1 MKILGQVIVFSIE
14 EHLNTPEFVTD
25 VMNKLD
31 RKAKAEG
38 DRLTVYSNPEDL
50 VDRYFTTKVINTV
63 NKAHKKQTC
72 RYLYRNGY
80 NIKDIADMVGLT
92 KKTVIDYVM

>member
-1 MKILGQVIVFSIE
+1 MKILGQAIVFNIE
-14 EHLNTPEFVTD
+14 EHLNTPDFVTD

-31 RKAKAEG
+31 RRAKAEG
-38 DRLTVYSNPEDL
+38 DRLVVYSNPEDL

-72 RYLYRNGY
+72 RYLYNSGY
-80 NIKDIADMVGLT
+80 CIKDIADLVGLT
-92 KKTVIDYVM
+92 KKTVTEYVL